1 MVTINPLLTGR
12 HHVVSTSIEG
22 GDIGVC
28 VKPSF
33 RFWSIARSPYRC
45 KDEWRQT
52 FLESTTSFGICVNL
66 LQAHTHTH
74 WLEKHRYHAR
84 FVARNSQKLFVF
96 RILDKDKGL
105 LSLLVTPKVYFS
117 KAFSRPAPCCNRDP
131 EGQCW
136 TPVTSFIPGIL
147 LKNTACPHHLLII
160 L

>member
-33 RFWSIARSPYRC
+33 RFWSIARSPYRY
-45 KDEWRQT
+45 KDEWRQLGQP

-66 LQAHTHTH
+66 LQARTHWLY

-84 FVARNSQKLFVF
+84 FVARNSLRVFLFKESSTRACYPCWWPKKYTFQKLF
-96 RILDKDKGL
+96 RGR
-105 LSLLVTPKVYFS
+105 LLVAIGIPTISV
-117 KAFSRPAPCCNRDP
+117 
-131 EGQCW
+131 GHQL
-136 TPVTSFIPGIL
+136 PVLSQGSY
-147 LKNTACPHHLLII
+147 
-160 L
+160 